1 MAALSQ
7 YISLNDGVSGPLK
20 KMTDAASAAVNRMEH
35 LGRAATSTE
44 SALSTMGAPAA
55 AMTRVSV
62 AASGMVAKIEEVIPA
77 AASARGAVEALGSK
91 ASGIF
96 GSIKSS
102 IGSLAGMFAGM
113 FAISSLTSTMQQ
125 AKDAA
130 AAQAQA
136 DLKLTVIMRQRMGA
150 NADMVNSIK
159 QLIGEQQ
166 SLGVVSR
173 QTQTAGAQ
181 QLATFLTQRE
191 SLAALIPAMNNLA
204 AQQHGTKTTAEDM
217 VNISNMMG
225 RALQGNVGAL
235 TRCGISFDSGQEQIL
250 KYGNEA
256 QRAAVMAEVITQNVG
271 NMNAEMGK
279 TGGGQAVQK
288 MNEVTDVLDRVGKG
302 IIGAFNQLKISGGDI
317 QIGAIETIGWA
328 FTGVINTLAWFAQE
342 STTAYNTVKP
352 FFQEIPQFVSDNW
365 GMMEP
370 IIMGVA
376 WALAIYT
383 AVVTAAAIATGGLA
397 VVSGISAVAGDIVAG
412 ALMIAE
418 SISSIGVVA
427 TFTQLAASGMWTAIL
442 LPVAI
447 VIATIYFVV
456 AVVNYFAKTSISA
469 TGIVVGAFFW
479 LGGMIYNVVAFVWN
493 TFLALVTFLS
503 SAFTHPL
510 NAIYNVFVS
519 IWNGI
524 VEFVGRSINEIIG
537 LINKLPGMNV
547 GYANWGG
554 AISKKAFVSE
564 ANDFSSY
571 NMDYTSGNFMKGYDI
586 GAGLGDKVSSMFPKA
601 PENDGADNS
610 PLGTGLPE
618 ALNEGSGPAKDTAGN
633 TGRMADKMDDLDTD
647 LKYLREVAE
656 QEIINKYTTAEIK
669 IDMGGVRNTVSSDVD
684 LDGMMSYMGES
695 LFEAMKSGA
704 EKVHP

>member
-1 MAALSQ
+1 MATLSQ

-62 AASGMVAKIEEVIPA
+62 AASGMAAKIEEIIPA
-77 AASARGAVEALGSK
+77 AASAREAMEALGSK

-102 IGSLAGMFAGM
+102 IGSLIGMFAGM

-150 NADMVNSIK
+150 NGDMVNSIK

-191 SLAALIPAMNNLA
+191 SLATLIPAMNNLA

-235 TRCGISFDSGQEQIL
+235 TRCGISFDAGQEQIL

-256 QRAAVMAEVITQNVG
+256 QRAAIMSEVITQNVG

-342 STTAYNTVKP
+342 STTAYNAVKP
-352 FFQEIPQFVSDNW
+352 FFQDIPQFVSDNW
-365 GMMEP
+365 GTLEP

-383 AVVTAAAIATGGLA
+383 TIVTAAAIATGGLA

-427 TFTQLAASGMWTAIL
+427 TFTQLAASGMWSAIL

-456 AVVNYFAKTSISA
+456 AVINYFAKTSISA

-493 TFLALVTFLS
+493 VFLGFVEFLGN
-503 SAFTHPL
+503 AFKNPTA
-510 NAIYNVFVS
+510 AIYNLFAV

-524 VEFVGRSINEIIG
+524 VELVGRSLNEIVG
-537 LINKLPGMNV
+537 LINKLPGMEI
-547 GYANWGG
+547 GFINWGKG
-554 AISKKAFVSE
+554 LSTKIPISGGV
-564 ANDFSSY
+564 DLSSY
-571 NMDYTSGNFMKGYDI
+571 NMDYSSGNFMKGYDI
-586 GAGLGDKVSSMFPKA
+586 GAGLSDKVSNMFPKM
-601 PENDGADNS
+601 PGNDDNS
-610 PLGTGLPE
+610 PPGTGLPE

-656 QEIINKYTTAEIK
+656 QEIINKYTTAEIR

-684 LDGMMSYMGES
+684 LDGMMSHMGES
-695 LFEAMKSGA
+695 LFEAMQSGA